1 MNLAEFD
8 GFSKNY
14 GGRQVVA
21 DLTFAVPEGRVVGLL
36 GKNGAGKSTA
46 LRGLLG
52 LVRPTSGRAL
62 VHGVPFSTLSQPA
75 KVVGYSVDGVQSLQ
89 HARVGDDLRTWA
101 ELVGAS
107 RDRVESLLEIVGMT
121 EHRRTRV
128 QKLSTGQKQRHAL
141 AIALLAEPRLLI
153 LDEPTNGLDP
163 QGIRWLR
170 ELIRHYAQQGNSVL
184 ISSHMLAEVEHTVD
198 DVVIL
203 DRTVRYS
210 GTLADLTV
218 GGASLEDRFFDLVPT
233 PAAAGSGR

>member
-1 MNLAEFD
+1 MNLAEFN
-8 GFSKNY
+8 GFSKTY
-14 GGRQVVA
+14 GSKQVVE

-62 VHGVPFSTLSQPA
+62 VQGQPFSSLSIPA
-75 KVVGYSVDGVQSLQ
+75 RVVGYSVDGVQSLQ
-89 HARVGDDLRTWA
+89 HARVADDLSTWA
-101 ELVGAS
+101 NLVGAS
-107 RDRVESLLEIVGMT
+107 RARVEELLDLVGMT

-141 AIALLAEPRLLI
+141 AIALLAQPRLLI

-170 ELIRHYAQQGNSVL
+170 ELIRHYAGQGNSVL

-210 GTLADLTV
+210 GSLADLT
-218 GGASLEDRFFDLVPT
+218 GNGASLEERFFDLVPT
-233 PAAAGSGR
+233 PVAAGAGR